1 MATAGPSGA
10 SSSAVPLAPASPPAL
25 SPEALPGAADAGPTF
40 LGLSLSS
47 NPYFSA
53 GFGLMLFGSALAVG
67 RRGASSVAGL
77 AQRRLLVSLEIASK
91 DRAHPWLLAW
101 LGAQAQ
107 AQASN
112 PALRKEGLR
121 ALAGLSGEQEAM
133 VQPTRIW
140 SHELAVETSF
150 KPKSE
155 QAAQGGDQRGEAR
168 FSLVPGP
175 GTHWFRYKGN
185 WMRVSVQ
192 MRHLP
197 SLQCSH
203 SDPSCN
209 ASATPRSST
218 SRRALPGRRSRSRH
232 CVPRALSSRNC

>member
-1 MATAGPSGA
+1 MATAGPSAGP
-10 SSSAVPLAPASPPAL
+10 SSAASAAAAPAPTLAPD
-25 SPEALPGAADAGPTF
+25 ALPAAEAGPTF
-40 LGLSLSS
+40 MGLSLAS

-67 RRGASSVAGL
+67 RRGASSAAAL

-133 VQPTRIW
+133 VQPTRIF

-150 KPKSE
+150 KARSE
-155 QAAQGGDQRGEAR
+155 EAAGQGGDQRGEAR

-185 WMRVSVQ
+185 WMRVSIRVY
-192 MRHLP
+192 H
-197 SLQCSH
+197 H
-203 SDPSCN
+203 Y
-209 ASATPRSST
+209 TPF
-218 SRRALPGRRSRSRH
+218 
-232 CVPRALSSRNC
+232 